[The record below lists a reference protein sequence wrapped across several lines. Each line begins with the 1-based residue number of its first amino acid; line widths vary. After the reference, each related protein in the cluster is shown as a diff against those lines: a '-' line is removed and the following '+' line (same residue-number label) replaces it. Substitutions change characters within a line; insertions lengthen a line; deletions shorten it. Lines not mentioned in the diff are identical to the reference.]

1 MLDDAEEEDGGFPDE
16 VCARAVAEL
25 SESATQQSMRHRYM
39 EESYHR
45 MEAIFAGRAVCCGV
59 MRIRNFILPMFL
71 SSMIVL
77 GQTTALPTDP
87 QAQLAEA
94 QQKLQ
99 HGQLAAA
106 IALLQPLANATP
118 PVKGAAHELG
128 VAYYRAGKLTDALQA
143 FTQAEKEDPNDMESI
158 QLHGLTLYRLGRPA
172 DAIPFLQRVR
182 QWMPNA
188 DADANHV
195 LGLCYLNSQQYDN
208 ARKTFAEQYGVP
220 PDSGAAYLFLG
231 NMLMQAN
238 LPELAKNAAMQALK
252 VTPQLPLAHFMIGE
266 VDLFKSDV
274 NGALEEFEQERAIN
288 PTYSAI
294 YDRLGDVYIHMGK
307 YQEAQEA
314 LAKSLSLDTS
324 STGSFILMGKV
335 LLLRGDAQTASLYLR
350 HAEKMDPN
358 NYITHALL
366 SQAYRK
372 MGDEEN
378 AKREVDLVSKIHAA
392 DRLTLQPA
400 K

>member
-1 MLDDAEEEDGGFPDE
+1 MRGMLWSDAYSEFHSSVISVECLRVSTNDHS
-16 VCARAVAEL
+16 AEKP
-25 SESATQQSMRHRYM
+25 A
-39 EESYHR
+39 
-45 MEAIFAGRAVCCGV
+45 
-59 MRIRNFILPMFL
+59 N
-71 SSMIVL
+71 
-77 GQTTALPTDP
+77 
-87 QAQLAEA
+87 QLAEA

-99 HGQLAAA
+99 QGQPAAA

-128 VAYYRAGKLTDALQA
+128 VAYYRTGKLTDALQA
-143 FTQAEKEDPNDMESI
+143 FTQAEKEDPNDMESV
-158 QLHGLTLYRLGRPA
+158 QLHGLTLYRLGQPA
-172 DAIPFLQRVR
+172 EAIPFLKRVR

-195 LGLCYLNSQQYDN
+195 LGLCYLNSQQYDE
-208 ARKTFAEQYGVP
+208 AREMFAEQYGVP

-238 LPELAKNAAMQALK
+238 LPELARNAAMQALK
-252 VTPQLPLAHFMIGE
+252 VTPQLPMAHFMIGE
-266 VDLFKSDV
+266 VDLFKSDL
-274 NGALEEFEQERAIN
+274 NGALQEFEQERAID
-288 PTYSAI
+288 PAYPAT
-294 YDRLGDVYIHMGK
+294 YDRLGDVYIHLDK

-314 LAKSLSLDTS
+314 LTKALSLDTS
-324 STGSFILMGKV
+324 STGPFILMGKA
-335 LLLRGDAQTASLYLR
+335 LLLRGDAQTASMYLR

-372 MGDEEN
+372 MGDKEE
-378 AKREVDLVSKIHAA
+378 AKREVDMVSKIHAA

-400 K
+400 Q

>member
-1 MLDDAEEEDGGFPDE
+1 ML
-16 VCARAVAEL
+16 
-25 SESATQQSMRHRYM
+25 QSLRQRCMQ
-39 EESYHR
+39 ESYHR
-45 MEAIFAGRAVCCGV
+45 TRVSQVACAVCCGV
-59 MRIRNFILPMFL
+59 MRIRNFILLLFL
-71 SSMIVL
+71 SSLFVS
-77 GQTTALPTDP
+77 GQTTTPTKSP
-87 QAQLAEA
+87 QDQLAEA

-99 HGQLAAA
+99 QGQPAAA

-118 PVKGAAHELG
+118 GVKGAAHELG

-143 FTQAEKEDPNDMESI
+143 FIQAEKEDPSDMESV

-172 DAIPFLQRVR
+172 DAIPYLKRVR

-195 LGLCYLNSQQYDN
+195 LGLCYLNSQQYDE
-208 ARKTFAEQYGVP
+208 ARKTFAEQYGVS

-238 LPELAKNAAMQALK
+238 LPELARNAAMQALK

-274 NGALEEFEQERAIN
+274 NGALQEFEQERAIN
-288 PTYSAI
+288 PAYPAT

-307 YQEAQEA
+307 YQQAQEA
-314 LAKSLSLDTS
+314 LTRALSLDTS
-324 STGSFILMGKV
+324 STGPFILMGKA
-335 LLLRGDAQTASLYLR
+335 LLLRGDAQTAGMYLR

-358 NYITHALL
+358 NFITHALL

-372 MGDEEN
+372 MGDEED
-378 AKREVDLVSKIHAA
+378 AKREVDLVSKIHDAQ
-392 DRLTLQPA
+392 RLTLQPA
-400 K
+400 Q

>member
-1 MLDDAEEEDGGFPDE
+1 
-16 VCARAVAEL
+16 
-25 SESATQQSMRHRYM
+25 
-39 EESYHR
+39 
-45 MEAIFAGRAVCCGV
+45 
-59 MRIRNFILPMFL
+59 MRIRNLIFPLLL
-71 SSMIVL
+71 SSIFAWAQAV
-77 GQTTALPTDP
+77 TPSKSP
-87 QAQLAEA
+87 QDQLAEA

-99 HGQLAAA
+99 RGQAAAA

-118 PVKGAAHELG
+118 PVKGAAHDLG
-128 VAYYRAGKLTDALQA
+128 VAYYRTGKLTDALQA
-143 FTQAEKEDPNDMESI
+143 FTQAEKEDPNDMESV
-158 QLHGLTLYRLGRPA
+158 QLQGLTLYRLGRPA
-172 DAIPFLQRVR
+172 DAIPYLKRVR

-195 LGLCYLNSQQYDN
+195 LGLCYLNSQQYDE
-208 ARKTFAEQYGVP
+208 ARKTFALQYGVP

-238 LPELAKNAAMQALK
+238 LPELARNAAMQALK
-252 VTPQLPLAHFMIGE
+252 VTQKIPLAHFMIGE

-274 NGALEEFEQERAIN
+274 NGALQEFEQERAIN
-288 PTYSAI
+288 PAYPATYE
-294 YDRLGDVYIHMGK
+294 RLGDVYIRLGK

-314 LAKSLSLDTS
+314 LTKALSLDTS
-324 STGSFILMGKV
+324 STGPFILMGKA

-372 MGDEEN
+372 MGDEEG
-378 AKREVDLVSKIHAA
+378 AKREVDLVEKIHAA
-392 DRLTLQPA
+392 ERLTLQPA
-400 K
+400 Q

>member
-1 MLDDAEEEDGGFPDE
+1 
-16 VCARAVAEL
+16 
-25 SESATQQSMRHRYM
+25 
-39 EESYHR
+39 
-45 MEAIFAGRAVCCGV
+45 
-59 MRIRNFILPMFL
+59 
-71 SSMIVL
+71 MIVL
-77 GQTTALPTDP
+77 GQTTSAPRSP
-87 QAQLAEA
+87 QDQLAEA

-99 HGQLAAA
+99 GAQPAAA

-118 PVKGAAHELG
+118 PVKGASHELG
-128 VAYYRAGKLTDALQA
+128 VAYYRTGKLTDALQA
-143 FTQAEKEDPNDMESI
+143 LTQAEKEDPNDMESI

-172 DAIPFLQRVR
+172 DAIPYLKRVR

-195 LGLCYLNSQQYDN
+195 LGLCYLNAQQYDE
-208 ARKTFAEQYGVP
+208 ARRTFAEQFGVP
-220 PDSGAAYLFLG
+220 ADSGAAYLFLG

-238 LPELAKNAAMQALK
+238 LPEQAKTAAMEALK

-266 VDLFKSDV
+266 VDLFKSDE
-274 NGALEEFEQERAIN
+274 NGALQEFEQERVMN
-288 PTYSAI
+288 PGYPAT
-294 YDRLGDVYIHMGK
+294 YDRLGDVYIHLGK

-314 LAKSLSLDTS
+314 LTKALSLDTS
-324 STGSFILMGKV
+324 STGPFILMGKV
-335 LLLRGDAQTASLYLR
+335 LLLRGDAQTASMYLR

-358 NYITHALL
+358 NYMTHALL

-392 DRLTLQPA
+392 ERLTLQPA
-400 K
+400 Q

>member
-1 MLDDAEEEDGGFPDE
+1 
-16 VCARAVAEL
+16 
-25 SESATQQSMRHRYM
+25 
-39 EESYHR
+39 
-45 MEAIFAGRAVCCGV
+45 
-59 MRIRNFILPMFL
+59 MRIRKLILPLLL
-71 SSMIVL
+71 SSVFAL
-77 GQTTALPTDP
+77 AQATTSPKSP
-87 QAQLAEA
+87 QDQLAEA

-99 HGQLAAA
+99 HGQAAAA

-128 VAYYRAGKLTDALQA
+128 VAYYRTGKLIDALQA
-143 FTQAEKEDPNDMESI
+143 FTQAEKEDPNDMESV

-172 DAIPFLQRVR
+172 DAIPYLKRVR

-195 LGLCYLNSQQYDN
+195 LGLCYLNSQQYDE
-208 ARKTFAEQYGVP
+208 ARKTFAEQYDVP
-220 PDSGAAYLFLG
+220 PASGAAYLFLG

-238 LPELAKNAAMQALK
+238 LPELARNAAAQALM
-252 VTPQLPLAHFMIGE
+252 VTPKIPLAHFMIGE

-274 NGALEEFEQERAIN
+274 NGALQEFEQERAIN
-288 PTYSAI
+288 PAYPATYE
-294 YDRLGDVYIHMGK
+294 RLGDVYIHLGK

-314 LAKSLSLDTS
+314 LTKALSLDTS
-324 STGSFILMGKV
+324 STGPFILMGKA

-372 MGDEEN
+372 MGDEED
-378 AKREVDLVSKIHAA
+378 AKREVELVEKIHAA
-392 DRLTLQPA
+392 QRLTLQPSQ
-400 K
+400 

>member
-1 MLDDAEEEDGGFPDE
+1 MGKGCGQAKRERNATEYAPPVHARIVTPDG
-16 VCARAVAEL
+16 VR
-25 SESATQQSMRHRYM
+25 S
-39 EESYHR
+39 
-45 MEAIFAGRAVCCGV
+45 AGREVCCGV
-59 MRIRNFILPMFL
+59 MRIRNFILPLFL
-71 SSMIVL
+71 SSILVL
-77 GQTTALPTDP
+77 GQTATPPKSP
-87 QAQLAEA
+87 QDQLAEA

-99 HGQLAAA
+99 GGQPAAA
-106 IALLQPLANATP
+106 IALLQPLANAAP

-128 VAYYRAGKLTDALQA
+128 VAYYRTGKLTEALQA

-172 DAIPFLQRVR
+172 DAIPYLQRVR

-195 LGLCYLNSQQYDN
+195 LGLCYLNSQHYDE

-238 LPELAKNAAMQALK
+238 LPEQARNAAMQALK

-274 NGALEEFEQERAIN
+274 NGALQEFEQERAIN
-288 PTYSAI
+288 PAYPAT
-294 YDRLGDVYIHMGK
+294 YDRLGDVYIHLGK

-314 LAKSLSLDTS
+314 LTKALSLDTS
-324 STGSFILMGKV
+324 STGPFILMGKV
-335 LLLRGDAQTASLYLR
+335 LLLRGDAQTSSMYLR

-372 MGDEEN
+372 MGDEED
-378 AKREVDLVSKIHAA
+378 AKREVDMVSKIHAA
-392 DRLTLQPA
+392 ERLTLQPA
-400 K
+400 Q

>member
-1 MLDDAEEEDGGFPDE
+1 
-16 VCARAVAEL
+16 
-25 SESATQQSMRHRYM
+25 
-39 EESYHR
+39 
-45 MEAIFAGRAVCCGV
+45 
-59 MRIRNFILPMFL
+59 MRIRNFILPLIL
-71 SSMIVL
+71 SSLVAL
-77 GQTTALPTDP
+77 GQTTSPASP
-87 QAQLAEA
+87 QGQMAEA

-99 HGQLAAA
+99 RGQVAAA
-106 IALLQPLANATP
+106 IALLQPLASGTP

-128 VAYYRAGKLTDALQA
+128 VAYYRTGKLTEALQA
-143 FTQAEKEDPNDMESI
+143 FTQAEKEDPTDVESI

-172 DAIPFLQRVR
+172 DAIPFLVRVR

-195 LGLCYLNSQQYDN
+195 LGLCYLNSQQYDE
-208 ARKTFAEQYGVP
+208 ARKTFAAQYGVP

-238 LPELAKNAAMQALK
+238 LPELAKNAAVQASKL
-252 VTPQLPLAHFMIGE
+252 TPQLPLAHFMIGE

-274 NGALEEFEQERAIN
+274 NGALQEFEQERAMN
-288 PTYSAI
+288 PAYPAT
-294 YDRLGDVYIHMGK
+294 YDRLGDVYIHLGK
-307 YQEAQEA
+307 YQEAQESLTRA
-314 LAKSLSLDTS
+314 LSLDTS
-324 STGSFILMGKV
+324 STGPFILMGKV
-335 LLLRGDAQTASLYLR
+335 LLLRGDAQTASMYLR

-372 MGDEEN
+372 TGDEEN

-392 DRLTLQPA
+392 DRLTLQPTQ
-400 K
+400 

>member
-1 MLDDAEEEDGGFPDE
+1 
-16 VCARAVAEL
+16 
-25 SESATQQSMRHRYM
+25 M

-45 MEAIFAGRAVCCGV
+45 MEVISAGRAVCCGV
-59 MRIRNFILPMFL
+59 MRIRNFIFPLFL
-71 SSMIVL
+71 SGMIVL
-77 GQTTALPTDP
+77 GQTTTPPTDP

-99 HGQLAAA
+99 GGQPAAA
-106 IALLQPLANATP
+106 IALLLPLTNATP

-128 VAYYRAGKLTDALQA
+128 VAYYRTGKLTDALQA
-143 FTQAEKEDPNDMESI
+143 LTQAEKEDPNDVESV

-274 NGALEEFEQERAIN
+274 NGALQAFEQERAIN
-288 PTYSAI
+288 PTYPAI
-294 YDRLGDVYIHMGK
+294 YDRMGDVYIHMGK

-314 LAKSLSLDTS
+314 LTKSLSLDTS
-324 STGSFILMGKV
+324 RTGSFILMGKV
-335 LLLRGDAQTASLYLR
+335 LLLRGDAQTASMYLR
-350 HAEKMDPN
+350 HAEKMDAN

-372 MGDEEN
+372 MGDEED

-392 DRLTLQPA
+392 ERLTLQPA
-400 K
+400 Q